1 MTRKKRSL
9 GMHPNL
15 LYDIIMRQAGTLQK
29 AILEGV
35 MNAIDAGATECRVN
49 LGTHDFTIEDNGRGF
64 QSEQE
69 IEDWFDTF
77 GTPHEEGDATYG
89 RFRMGRGQLFAFGE
103 NHWITRQFE
112 MEVNVKKSGFDYDL
126 IEHKQIFQGTR
137 ISVKLYDPITPS
149 DLERAKAE
157 LRKFVAWAQIP
168 VILNGEQVSKLPTDG
183 KWDFEDE
190 DAYYALSAD
199 RSQLT
204 VYNLGVLISDFWAGR
219 FGVGGTIVTKK
230 PVEVNFARNDIQ
242 AICPVFKRIQT
253 KIKADSGKAAKKKT
267 KLTDAERDMLVKD
280 FLAGEMSVEDA
291 AELRALTD
299 VNGRSW
305 PISKLAKI
313 PHQFGGH
320 LAVASRGDQMIETAQ
335 RRGISFSIDE
345 ATLERFGAN
354 DGESFLARVKECCQR
369 VADASSST
377 RWCPKARDIYAIA
390 DMNKDEISIVDRDFL
405 GGFVN
410 SDHIALT
417 ERELTPDQ
425 KIILKAITS
434 AAKVMITALN
444 RSSYEDRSFDWRQ
457 IHLGKSDTALAWTDG
472 TKNIWFDVEFARQLR
487 RGYAG
492 AYQVSMTM
500 LHEFL
505 HTGPDTATHEHDH
518 HFYQSFHDI
527 SGDPNIDPVGLTADR
542 MMMQFMQYLRQNK
555 KKLSSKLLA
564 AADADLILEET
575 RKEIE
580 AKAGE

>member
-49 LGTHDFTIEDNGRGF
+49 LGTHDFSIEDNGRGF

-89 RFRMGRGQLFAFGE
+89 RFRMGRGQLFAFGK

-112 MEVNVKKSGFDYDL
+112 MEVDVKKSGFDYEL

-168 VILNGEQVSKLPTDG
+168 VILNGDQVSKLPEDG
-183 KWDFEDE
+183 KWTFEDE

-199 RSQLT
+199 RSQLA

-253 KIKADSGKAAKKKT
+253 KIKSDSGKAAKKKT

-280 FLAGEMSVEDA
+280 FLAGEIDINDA
-291 AELRALTD
+291 ADLRALTD

-313 PHQFGGH
+313 SRQFGGH
-320 LAVASRGDQMIETAQ
+320 LIVAPRGDQMVETAQ
-335 RRGISFSIDE
+335 DRGISFSIDE

-354 DGESFLARVKECCQR
+354 DGQAFLARIKESCERLAQGNSIHR
-369 VADASSST
+369 WENKAGAIFDLANLSDDAIT
-377 RWCPKARDIYAIA
+377 
-390 DMNKDEISIVDRDFL
+390 IVDRDFL
-405 GGFVN
+405 AAFVDSN
-410 SDHIALT
+410 HI
-417 ERELTPDQ
+417 ELTDKELTADQ
-425 KIILKAITS
+425 KLILRAIQS
-434 AAKVMITALN
+434 AAKTLHHVLHQVE
-444 RSSYEDRSFDWRQ
+444 YEDRTFEHRE
-457 IHLGKSDTALAWTDG
+457 IHLGRSDTAHAWTDG
-472 TKNIWFDVEFARQLR
+472 TKNIWFNVDHARLLR
-487 RGYAG
+487 RGYSG
-492 AYQVSMTM
+492 AFQVSMTL
-500 LHEFL
+500 LHEML

-527 SGDPNIDPVGLTADR
+527 SGDKHDPVGQTAERMVTQFLT
-542 MMMQFMQYLRQNK
+542 YLRQNK
-555 KKLSSKLLA
+555 KKVTHKLLA
-564 AADADLILEET
+564 LDDVDLQLAQTRKALEE
-575 RKEIE
+575 
-580 AKAGE
+580 ADSD